1 MRTLIRNS
9 ALALMLGAPLVLGG
23 CATQEAVEHA
33 QATADAAMSAAQHAQ
48 ATADDAAKRADDA
61 YNLAKGA
68 HDRID
73 QMQARK
79 GVKG

>member
-1 MRTLIRNS
+1 MRNLVGRTTL
-9 ALALMLGAPLVLGG
+9 AVMLGAPLMLGG

-48 ATADDAAKRADDA
+48 ATADAAAQAAAKAEAD
-61 YNLAKGA
+61 AKAA

-73 QMQARK
+73 HMQ
-79 GVKG
+79 GENG